1 MVRGGFS
8 KALQWRQI
16 SRNVAK
22 LHQIIRSKHEPI
34 KVFRLPTSMTT
45 LSKPR
50 VVYSKSR
57 DKWTVRQRVDG
68 KIKQLGSFDTEAE
81 ALSLVIVL
89 DNDYAKRH
97 TYTLEEPRRGDEL
110 GVAEVQDETLKG
122 VVQNLNTLPKTSL
135 KLRVGKEAHGEVLG
149 LTLKPAQ
156 RDQAVYLISLLP
168 IDGSTRR
175 LDSQVLNTLLR
186 SLKKVTKECIP
197 RIITQ
202 GKGYST
208 ASNTSKEYRHT
219 HPQTGEVEVEITN
232 KVLIRKLLSWE
243 KDKRMRDIRFL
254 NRVQGFSSE
263 GVAWII
269 ESMSKLSFSW
279 AGEEL
284 ASRLDMD
291 VSPDSLNRV
300 KVSDNGRIW
309 HGWTQLPQV
318 VRLNLLLGSSS
329 VADVDMSKSI
339 LAILSHQFAKGEER
353 IRLQGL
359 IGDGSVYSRMAYA
372 MEMDAANIT
381 KWNADPKNR
390 DNQITTTKQ
399 LVNKML
405 MGHQGNGWFAMQQLK
420 REFPNMMRSIS
431 AYKWKCDASGE
442 KGTSK
447 FAIKLHGIEA
457 AIIADVAKKC
467 MDGYIPCVS
476 VFDGMLVPA
485 DDAQVVKDFFIEV
498 LTKRLGFAPEP
509 SVETAGGEDM
519 RLEVG

>member
-1 MVRGGFS
+1 M
-8 KALQWRQI
+8 
-16 SRNVAK
+16 SRIVLHLPAMPRDAK
-22 LHQIIRSKHEPI
+22 SE
-34 KVFRLPTSMTT
+34 LP
-45 LSKPR
+45 PR

-57 DKWTVRQRVDG
+57 DRWTVRQRVDG

-89 DNDYAKRH
+89 NNDYAKRH
-97 TYTLEEPRRGDEL
+97 TYTLEAPPGGDEL
-110 GVAEVQDETLKG
+110 GVAEVQDEPLKG
-122 VVQNLNTLPKTSL
+122 VVQNLNTHLPKKTSL
-135 KLRVGKEAHGEVLG
+135 KLRVGKEAYSTVLG

-168 IDGSTRR
+168 MDGANRR

-243 KDKRMRDIRFL
+243 QDKRMRDIRFL

-291 VSPDSLNRV
+291 VDSPDSLNRV
-300 KVSDNGRIW
+300 KISDNGRIW

-318 VRLNLLLGSSS
+318 VRLNLLLGSCS

-339 LAILSHQFAKGEER
+339 LAILSHKFAKGEER

-359 IGDGSVYSRMAYA
+359 IIDGSIYSRMAYA

-381 KWNADPKNR
+381 KWNANPKNR

-405 MGHQGNGWFAMQQLK
+405 MGHQENDWFAMQQLK
-420 REFPNMMRSIS
+420 REFPIMMRAIS

-442 KGTSK
+442 KGTTK
-447 FAIKLHGIEA
+447 FANKLHGIEA

-467 MDGYIPCVS
+467 MDRYIPCVS

>member
-1 MVRGGFS
+1 M
-8 KALQWRQI
+8 
-16 SRNVAK
+16 SRIVLHLPAMPRDAK
-22 LHQIIRSKHEPI
+22 SE
-34 KVFRLPTSMTT
+34 LP
-45 LSKPR
+45 PR

-57 DKWTVRQRVDG
+57 DRWTVRQRVDG

-89 DNDYAKRH
+89 NNDYAKRH
-97 TYTLEEPRRGDEL
+97 TYTLEAPPGGDEL
-110 GVAEVQDETLKG
+110 GVAEVQDEPLKG
-122 VVQNLNTLPKTSL
+122 VVQNLNTHLPKKTSL
-135 KLRVGKEAHGEVLG
+135 KIRVGKEAYSTVLG

-168 IDGSTRR
+168 MDGANRR

-243 KDKRMRDIRFL
+243 QDKRMRDIRFL

-291 VSPDSLNRV
+291 VDSPDSLNRV
-300 KVSDNGRIW
+300 KISDNGRIW

-318 VRLNLLLGSSS
+318 VRLNLLLGSCS

-339 LAILSHQFAKGEER
+339 LAILSHKFAKGEER

-359 IGDGSVYSRMAYA
+359 IIDGSIYSRMAYA

-381 KWNADPKNR
+381 KWNANPKNR

-399 LVNKML
+399 IVNKML
-405 MGHQGNGWFAMQQLK
+405 MGHQENDWFAMQQLK

-442 KGTSK
+442 KGTTK
-447 FAIKLHGIEA
+447 FANKLHGIEA

-467 MDGYIPCVS
+467 MDRYIPCVS

>member
-1 MVRGGFS
+1 M
-8 KALQWRQI
+8 
-16 SRNVAK
+16 SRIVLHLPRTAMPRDAK
-22 LHQIIRSKHEPI
+22 SE
-34 KVFRLPTSMTT
+34 LP
-45 LSKPR
+45 PR
-50 VVYSKSR
+50 VVYSKSK
-57 DKWTVRQRVDG
+57 DKWLVRQRVDG
-68 KIKQLGSFDTEAE
+68 KLKQLGSFDTEAE
-81 ALSLVIVL
+81 ALSSVIDLVIVL
-89 DNDYAKRH
+89 EKRH

-110 GVAEVQDETLKG
+110 GVAEVQDEPLKG
-122 VVQNLNTLPKTSL
+122 VVQNLNTHLPKKTSL
-135 KLRVGKEAHGEVLG
+135 KLRVGKEAYSTVLG

-168 IDGSTRR
+168 MDGSNRR

-243 KDKRMRDIRFL
+243 QDKRMRDIRFL

-291 VSPDSLNRV
+291 VDSPDSLNRV
-300 KVSDNGRIW
+300 KISDNGRIW

-318 VRLNLLLGSSS
+318 VRLNLLLGSCS

-359 IGDGSVYSRMAYA
+359 IGDGSIYSRMAYA

-420 REFPNMMRSIS
+420 REFPNMMRAIS

-485 DDAQVVKDFFIEV
+485 DDAQVVKDFFTEV

-519 RLEVG
+519 RLEAG

>member
-1 MVRGGFS
+1 M
-8 KALQWRQI
+8 
-16 SRNVAK
+16 SRIVLHLPRTAMPRDAK
-22 LHQIIRSKHEPI
+22 SE
-34 KVFRLPTSMTT
+34 LP
-45 LSKPR
+45 PR
-50 VVYSKSR
+50 VVYSKSK
-57 DKWTVRQRVDG
+57 DKWLVRQRVDG
-68 KIKQLGSFDTEAE
+68 KRKQLGSFDTEAE
-81 ALSLVIVL
+81 ALSLNNVL
-89 DNDYAKRH
+89 NNDYAKRH
-97 TYTLEEPRRGDEL
+97 TYLLEEPRRGDEL

-122 VVQNLNTLPKTSL
+122 EVQNLNTLPKTSL
-135 KLRVGKEAHGEVLG
+135 KLRVGKEAYSTVLG

-353 IRLQGL
+353 IRLQEL
-359 IGDGSVYSRMAYA
+359 IIDGSIYSRMAYA

-405 MGHQGNGWFAMQQLK
+405 MGHQENDWFAMQQLK
-420 REFPNMMRSIS
+420 REFPNMMRAIS

-467 MDGYIPCVS
+467 MELDIPCVS
-476 VFDGMLVPA
+476 IFDGMLVPRSQA
-485 DDAQVVKDFFIEV
+485 DLVQGFFTEV

-509 SVETAGGEDM
+509 SVETAGCETFDSMCAGF
-519 RLEVG
+519 

>member
-1 MVRGGFS
+1 M
-8 KALQWRQI
+8 
-16 SRNVAK
+16 SRIVLHLPRTAMPRDAK
-22 LHQIIRSKHEPI
+22 SE
-34 KVFRLPTSMTT
+34 LP
-45 LSKPR
+45 PR
-50 VVYSKSR
+50 VVYSKSK
-57 DKWTVRQRVDG
+57 DKWLVRQRVDG
-68 KIKQLGSFDTEAE
+68 KLKQLGSFDTEAE
-81 ALSLVIVL
+81 ALSSVIDLVIVL
-89 DNDYAKRH
+89 EKRH

-110 GVAEVQDETLKG
+110 GVAEVQDEPLKG
-122 VVQNLNTLPKTSL
+122 VVQNLNTHLPKKTSL
-135 KLRVGKEAHGEVLG
+135 KLRVGKEAYSTVLG

-243 KDKRMRDIRFL
+243 QDKRMRDIRFL

-318 VRLNLLLGSSS
+318 VRLNLLLGSCS

-359 IGDGSVYSRMAYA
+359 IGDGSIYSRMAYA

-420 REFPNMMRSIS
+420 REFPNMMRAIS

-519 RLEVG
+519 RLEAG